1 MAENILAEAPKKSI
15 VLADGKEYT
24 LSNITLTTLA
34 NLEDELGYGLG
45 ELQTAMEKKTAG
57 TARALLYVLL
67 KENYPK
73 LTPDQVGKLV
83 TMDKFNEVMSL
94 IAEAIKQ
101 MSA

>member
-1 MAENILAEAPKKSI
+1 MAENILTEAPKKSI

-24 LSNITLTTLA
+24 LSSITLTTLA

-45 ELQTAMEKKTAG
+45 ELQVAMEKKTAG

-94 IAEAIKQ
+94 IAEALKA
-101 MSA
+101 MG